1 MEDSIMMIKH
11 FTSEERDH
19 MKLLKLELIQLQK
32 KLMMLHQRRLKIR
45 MLNYQK
51 FKTQKM
57 PTK

>member
-1 MEDSIMMIKH
+1 MMIKH